1 MFEIFISRRA
11 TIALIKD
18 YLHDIEVEG
27 EDWIIEDLE
36 SLIRELPYH
45 WDESIE
51 AQIVKYL
58 TGAGTLMVKPCRK
71 IAKMSIWH
79 FSQRKITFF
88 VQFATSQNQHFT
100 ALKRYHFSTLKRH
113 RVSAQ
118 KLSARAVP
126 PFSICDLGAYTSHL
140 YAPPHRTLVIYHF
153 NTLKR

>member
-51 AQIVKYL
+51 
-58 TGAGTLMVKPCRK
+58 T
-71 IAKMSIWH
+71 
-79 FSQRKITFF
+79 
-88 VQFATSQNQHFT
+88 
-100 ALKRYHFSTLKRH
+100 
-113 RVSAQ
+113 
-118 KLSARAVP
+118 
-126 PFSICDLGAYTSHL
+126 
-140 YAPPHRTLVIYHF
+140 
-153 NTLKR
+153 